1 MVCQGQDKVCRTTLD
16 VCLDRPQT
24 TSQIRKLAGLKVGTL
39 GPASELLGDL
49 EQSALSLD
57 LRVPAS
63 KMEEVGPAPFRVL
76 PVLRAYCEGEELS
89 LGLPGKEPGQEKL
102 GVGRDIQLL
111 PSPAPGN
118 RGLFQGLGVLSG
130 LNEGLGEPGWAT
142 RPSSLLGGIDS

>member
-76 PVLRAYCEGEELS
+76 PVLRELLRGGGALSWPPWEGAWTRE
-89 LGLPGKEPGQEKL
+89 
-102 GVGRDIQLL
+102 VGGGEGH
-111 PSPAPGN
+111 SAPAI
-118 RGLFQGLGVLSG
+118 
-130 LNEGLGEPGWAT
+130 
-142 RPSSLLGGIDS
+142 PSSW